1 MSAEK
6 PDLECREVVEQV
18 TEYLDHALP
27 IELRNRLEQHLLICS
42 PCVAFVD
49 QHRSVLRVLGT
60 LAATEPAAASKAQP
74 LALFRKL
81 HRKDEP

>member
-1 MSAEK
+1 VSVEK
-6 PDLECREVVEQV
+6 PDLTCREVVEQV
-18 TEYLDHALP
+18 TEYLDHALA
-27 IELRNRLEQHLLICS
+27 IEVRNRLEQHLLICS

-49 QHRSVLRVLGT
+49 QHRSMLRVLGT
-60 LAATEPAAASKAQP
+60 LAASEPAATSKTQA

>member
-1 MSAEK
+1 MSVEK
-6 PDLECREVVEQV
+6 PDLTCREVVEQV

-27 IELRNRLEQHLLICS
+27 IEVRNRLEQHLLICD

-49 QHRSVLRVLGT
+49 QHRSMLGVLGT
-60 LAATEPAAASKAQP
+60 LAPREPASAAKSQA

>member
-1 MSAEK
+1 VSVEK
-6 PDLECREVVEQV
+6 PDLTCREVVEQV

-27 IELRNRLEQHLLICS
+27 IEVRNRLEQHLLICS

-49 QHRSVLRVLGT
+49 QHRSMLRVLGT
-60 LAATEPAAASKAQP
+60 LAATESTATSKAQP

-81 HRKDEP
+81 HRQEEP

>member
-1 MSAEK
+1 MSVEK
-6 PDLECREVVEQV
+6 PDLTCREVVEQV

-27 IELRNRLEQHLLICS
+27 IEVRNRLEQHLLICG

-49 QHRSVLRVLGT
+49 QHRSMLRVLGT
-60 LAATEPAAASKAQP
+60 LATTAPAVASKAQA
-74 LALFRKL
+74 LSLFRKL

>member
-1 MSAEK
+1 MSVEK
-6 PDLECREVVEQV
+6 PDLTCREVVEQV

-27 IELRNRLEQHLLICS
+27 IEVRNRLEQHLLICS

-49 QHRSVLRVLGT
+49 QHRSMLRVLGT
-60 LAATEPAAASKAQP
+60 LATSTPPSASKAQP